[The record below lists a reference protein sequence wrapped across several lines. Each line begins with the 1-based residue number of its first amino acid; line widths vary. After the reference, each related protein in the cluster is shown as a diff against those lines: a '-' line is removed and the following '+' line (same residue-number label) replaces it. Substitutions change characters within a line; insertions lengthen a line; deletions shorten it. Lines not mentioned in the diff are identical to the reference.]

1 MLKTLLNHLYT
12 FTKIHRYKMIRL
24 WLEFRFLLYLL
35 MFQAPGLAAAE
46 LCAADVV
53 RVAG

>member
-12 FTKIHRYKMIRL
+12 FTKIGTKLL